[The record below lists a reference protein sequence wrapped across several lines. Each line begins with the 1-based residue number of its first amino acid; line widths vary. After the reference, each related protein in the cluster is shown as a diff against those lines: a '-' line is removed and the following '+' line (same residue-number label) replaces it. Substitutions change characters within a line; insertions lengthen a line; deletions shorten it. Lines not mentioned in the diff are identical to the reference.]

1 MLRIRP
7 TIVTRSTPPSGQC
20 HYSIMSR
27 AKQRAGLST
36 KGDRSSDPIASTG
49 IPRNLIKPKANAQ
62 LPPSRRHVIHRE
74 TPFNESSSSSRGS
87 TKEWATRG
95 LAKKSALGEA
105 MATASTKKSIPLGA
119 PSLSK
124 VTTATTTSRSS
135 PFLVNPRQ
143 PAGTSY
149 LVYPTRNMMLMM
161 VS

>member
-7 TIVTRSTPPSGQC
+7 TIVARSTPPSGQC

-36 KGDRSSDPIASTG
+36 KGDRSSDPNPSTG

-74 TPFNESSSSSRGS
+74 TPLNES
-87 TKEWATRG
+87 TKEWTTRG
-95 LAKKSALGEA
+95 LAKKSALGETMA
-105 MATASTKKSIPLGA
+105 MASTKKSIPLGA

-124 VTTATTTSRSS
+124 VTTATTSRSS
-135 PFLVNPRQ
+135 PFPINPRQ

-149 LVYPTRNMMLMM
+149 LLYSMKYVMLMM
-161 VS
+161 IS